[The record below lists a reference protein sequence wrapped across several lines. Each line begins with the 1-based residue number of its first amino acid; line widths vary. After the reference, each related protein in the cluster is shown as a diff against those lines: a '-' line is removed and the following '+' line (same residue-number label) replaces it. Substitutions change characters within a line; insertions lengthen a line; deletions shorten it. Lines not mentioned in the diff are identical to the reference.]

1 MGDLEEYGINIT
13 IFTPREE
20 DLFIT
25 RMCLLFISV

>member
-1 MGDLEEYGINIT
+1 MGDLEEHGINIT
-13 IFTPREE
+13 IFTPRE